1 MRGDYFLQ
9 YVLGEPMMLSP
20 SGFMKLKA
28 VLEADNI
35 PKALEGVDTANNSV
49 VYSEVNDIAIIS
61 VDGGMYK
68 KNMNTMCMSVA
79 AYDTMVSYI
88 DKAEENPKISTI
100 LFRVDTP
107 GGFVAGADE
116 VRERIYTSP
125 KKTITLYENLGASG
139 GMWIFTASDEL
150 YATPGTDLGSIGV
163 VVAYEE
169 ESEEDGKRTIE
180 LVSKNAPN
188 KRCSLNGDCKDRIQK
203 KIDEKEEMFFKVLEE
218 NTGFKQEQLVEI
230 FDAGGVIKAE
240 DALSASFIKDVIH
253 FKPLM
258 EQLTTSR
265 VNSASAQIKNSNKG
279 VSMSKETYTHDEVK
293 ALEANHAEALE
304 KLNVSHAEAIE
315 KLNATHAEALDKAKA
330 EVLASTK
337 ELHKEVVAMAIARGV
352 DKEVALYMLDAEDMA
367 QAKATLVDNMS
378 MEGSFSGASDVDKN
392 QPSAILEYCKQHKGS
407 IR

>member
-9 YVLGEPMMLSP
+9 YVLGEPMMVSP

-28 VLEADNI
+28 ILEASEI
-35 PKALEGVDTANNSV
+35 PKAMDGVKVANESV
-49 VYSEVNDIAIIS
+49 AYSEVNDIAIIAI
-61 VDGGMYK
+61 DGGMYK
-68 KNMNTMCMSVA
+68 KGFSANCISIA
-79 AYDTMVSYI
+79 SYEQMILAI
-88 DKAEENPKISTI
+88 DKAETNTNIKTI

-116 VRERIYTSP
+116 VRERIFTSP

-169 ESEEDGKRTIE
+169 EAEEYGKKTIE
-180 LVSKNAPN
+180 IVSKNAPN

-218 NTGFKQEQLVEI
+218 NTGFKQEQIIEI

-240 DALSASFIKDVIH
+240 DAQKANFIKEVIH

-258 EQLTTSR
+258 EKLTTLR
-265 VNSASAQIKNSNKG
+265 VNSASAQIKNKNKG
-279 VSMSKETYTHDEVK
+279 ESMSKETYTAEEYQ
-293 ALEANHAEALE
+293 ALTET
-304 KLNVSHAEAIE
+304 HAEAIE
-315 KLNATHAEALDKAKA
+315 KLNATHQDALKALDDKHTEALASAKTEQVKLSKDIFAMAFERGLDKDTALAMLDKPTLVEAKA
-330 EVLASTK
+330 HMVDKFSTTVNTQSSDNDEK
-337 ELHKEVVAMAIARGV
+337 S
-352 DKEVALYMLDAEDMA
+352 KEVASEEAFNKKC
-367 QAKATLVDNMS
+367 QTIGVKFV
-378 MEGSFSGASDVDKN
+378 
-392 QPSAILEYCKQHKGS
+392 
-407 IR
+407 

>member
-1 MRGDYFLQ
+1 MRGEYFLQ
-9 YVLGEPMMLSP
+9 YVLGEPMMVSP

-28 VLEADNI
+28 ILEADEI
-35 PKALEGVDTANNSV
+35 PKAMDGVSIANESV
-49 VYSEVNDIAIIS
+49 AYSEINDIAIIA

-68 KNMNTMCMSVA
+68 KDMGAMCMSVA
-79 AYDTMVSYI
+79 SYESMIKCI
-88 DKAEENPKISTI
+88 DKAESNSSIKTI

-169 ESEEDGKRTIE
+169 QDEQDGKRSIE
-180 LVSKNAPN
+180 LVSKNAKN

-240 DALSASFIKDVIH
+240 DAQSANFIKEVVH

-258 EQLTTSR
+258 DRLTSR
-265 VNSASAQIKNSNKG
+265 VNSASAQIINHKEG
-279 VSMSKETYTHDEVK
+279 ESMSKKETYTLDEVK

-304 KLNVSHAEAIE
+304 QVNNDNAEAIK
-315 KLNATHAEALDKAKA
+315 KLNSDNAVAIEQAIESALVAKMDMTKEIVSMAVDRGLDK
-330 EVLASTK
+330 ESTLK
-337 ELHKEVVAMAIARGV
+337 M
-352 DKEVALYMLDAEDMA
+352 MDAEDITS
-367 QAKATLVDNMS
+367 AKAILLDNMS
-378 MEGSFSGASDVDKN
+378 MQEKPVGASEEEVKDN
-392 QPSAILEYCKQHKGS
+392 GIMAYCKENKGR
-407 IR
+407 IK

>member
-1 MRGDYFLQ
+1 MRGHYFLQ

-20 SGFMKLKA
+20 SGFMKLKT
-28 VLEADNI
+28 VLESEEI
-35 PKALEGVDTANNSV
+35 PKAIEGVSTANQSV
-49 VYSEVNDIAIIS
+49 VYSEIGDIAIIS

-68 KNMNTMCMSVA
+68 KNMNAMCMSVA
-79 AYDTMVSYI
+79 SYDVMIQYI
-88 DKAEENPKISTI
+88 DKAESDPSIKII

-169 ESEEDGKRTIE
+169 QDEKEGKRSIE
-180 LVSKNAPN
+180 IVSKNAKN

-218 NTGFKQEQLVEI
+218 NTGFNQDEIVKI
-230 FDAGGVIKAE
+230 FDEGGLVKAE
-240 DALSASFIKDVIH
+240 DAKEANFIKEVIH
-253 FKPLM
+253 FKPLI
-258 EQLTTSR
+258 ERLTLSR

-279 VSMSKETYTHDEVK
+279 VSMSKETYTSDKVE

-304 KLNVSHAEAIE
+304 KIT
-315 KLNATHAEALDKAKA
+315 ATHAEKLEKVAADFDNKMKESITAK
-330 EVLASTK
+330 VSLTK
-337 ELHKEVVAMAIARGV
+337 EIVAMAMDRGLG
-352 DKEVALYMLDAEDMA
+352 KETTLKMLDADDMTT
-367 QAKATLVDNMS
+367 AKAMLVDNMS
-378 MEGSFSGASDVDKN
+378 MNSNFGGASDAAAKKDHW
-392 QPSAILEYCKQHKGS
+392 SEF
-407 IR
+407 